1 MGNVKH
7 RATAGADPALIE
19 MARSYGLSGWPLFR
33 DVTLPAALPSILRS
47 VRIGLGLAWLLLIV
61 AEAVSA
67 PSWTPILLY
76 LLLYVLLGGAAD
88 LLVRATAR
96 HFLRW
101 HPSYR

>member
-7 RATAGADPALIE
+7 RATTGADPALVE
-19 MARSYGLSGWPLFR
+19 MARSYGLSGWALFR

-47 VRIGLGLAWLLLIV
+47 VRIGLVLAWLLLIV

-67 PSWTPILLY
+67 QSWARVG
-76 LLLYVLLGGAAD
+76 LYVLLGGVAD

-101 HPSYR
+101 HPAYL

>member
-1 MGNVKH
+1 MGNVNH
-7 RATAGADPALIE
+7 RITSAADPALVE

-47 VRIGLGLAWLLLIV
+47 VRVGLGLAWLLLIV

-67 PSWTPILLY
+67 QSGARILLY
-76 LLLYVLLGGAAD
+76 IVLGGVAE
-88 LLVRATAR
+88 LLARATAR

-101 HPSYR
+101 HPAYR